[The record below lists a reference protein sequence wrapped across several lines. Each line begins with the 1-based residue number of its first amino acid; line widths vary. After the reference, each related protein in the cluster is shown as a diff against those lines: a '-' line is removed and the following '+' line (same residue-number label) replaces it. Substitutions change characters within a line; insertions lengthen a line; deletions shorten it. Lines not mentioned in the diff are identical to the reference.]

1 MAKGMVLKF
10 DDKKIKEVEKGIGKM
25 SKTAKNQLV
34 SMEAGV
40 SRDARKKAVKKAAK
54 KK

>member
-1 MAKGMVLKF
+1 MAKEMVLKF
-10 DDKKIKEVEKGIGKM
+10 DEKKIRETEKGIGKM
-25 SKTAKNQLV
+25 TKAAKNQLV

-40 SRDARKKAVKKAAK
+40 SRDARKKAVKKATK